1 MMATSKILYLNDLRT
16 EAQHLYSG
24 VKITTDAPLDNQGK
38 AEFFSPTDLAATSLA
53 NCGLTIMGI
62 AARTH
67 GFSIDGTE
75 ATVTKV
81 MYSNPRRIG
90 EIHIEY
96 HLPDVVYTDK
106 QKKIIEIAGRTC
118 PVALSLH
125 PDIKQVISFHFTP

>member
-1 MMATSKILYLNDLRT
+1 MATSKVIYLSELRT

-24 VKITTDAPLDNQGK
+24 VKIFTDAPLDNQGK
-38 AEFFSPTDLAATSLA
+38 AEFFSPTDIAATSLA
-53 NCGLTIMGI
+53 SCMLTIIGI

-75 ATVTKV
+75 ATVTKI

-96 HLPDVVYTDK
+96 HFPDIAFTEK
-106 QKKIIEIAGRTC
+106 QKKIIEVAGLTC
-118 PVALSLH
+118 PIALSLH
-125 PDIKQVISFHFTP
+125 PDLKQDIKFKFKD

>member
-1 MMATSKILYLNDLRT
+1 MATSKVIYLSELRT
-16 EAQHLYSG
+16 EAHHLYSG

-38 AEFFSPTDLAATSLA
+38 AGFFSPTDLAATSLA
-53 NCGLTIMGI
+53 SCMLTIIGI

-67 GFSIDGTE
+67 GFSIDNTE
-75 ATVTKV
+75 ATVTKI

-96 HLPDVVYTDK
+96 HFPDNAYTEK
-106 QKKIIEIAGRTC
+106 QKKIIEVAGRTC

-125 PDIKQVISFHFTP
+125 PDLKQIVSFNFKQ

>member
-96 HLPDVVYTDK
+96 HLPDIVYTEK
-106 QKKIIEIAGRTC
+106 QKKIIEVAGRTC

>member
-1 MMATSKILYLNDLRT
+1 MATSKVIYLSELRT

-53 NCGLTIMGI
+53 SCMLTIIGI

-81 MYSNPRRIG
+81 MLSNPRRIG
-90 EIHIEY
+90 EIKIDYNFPEIEY
-96 HLPDVVYTDK
+96 SEK
-106 QKKIIEIAGRTC
+106 QKEIIERAGRTC

-125 PDIKQVISFHFTP
+125 PDLVQTVDFHFWK

>member
-1 MMATSKILYLNDLRT
+1 MATSKILYLNDLRT

-96 HLPDVVYTDK
+96 HLPDIVYTDK